1 MEGSKRLYQ
10 SNIESKTI
18 FDRALKYIY
27 NKYDLRFNIISL
39 EYQIKVVNS
48 GEEWTDL
55 NINSLFIELIQS
67 GIDISMNKLE
77 ILIKSHLID
86 WYNPIKEYFSFL
98 HPWDGKDHIA
108 NLCSYV
114 KTNDDKAFAYHFEK
128 WFTRTVLCALENG
141 YVNKQCMVL
150 ASSLQNS
157 GKTTFLRGLIPP
169 TLRNYYT
176 ENISVDK
183 DGIIAICK
191 NLICN
196 ADELAILSKTDV
208 NMLKAYI
215 SKSNVNVRLP
225 YGRRAEFMERICS
238 FVGSTNR
245 TDFLTDESGS
255 VRWLVFEVQNINFKY
270 SIEIDIDKV
279 WAQAYYNAYKRKDFD
294 PELTT
299 DDIKENE
306 KRNEKFTQISIEQE
320 ILLKHFEKSEHIGD
334 FLTATDIMLAM
345 NEALGLRL
353 NNIRIGKALTYLKYQ
368 RIKHPRLQIYGYL
381 IKRKVE

>member
-1 MEGSKRLYQ
+1 MEKQSALYY
-10 SNIESKTI
+10 SGKESRTI
-18 FDRALKYIY
+18 FDRVLAYINDKYNI
-27 NKYDLRFNIISL
+27 RFNIISL
-39 EYQIKVVNS
+39 EYQIKLADPK
-48 GEEWTDL
+48 EEWTDL
-55 NINSLFIELIQS
+55 NINSLLIELIQS

-86 WYNPIKEYFSFL
+86 WYNPIKEYFFSL
-98 HPWDGKDHIA
+98 PPWDGKDHIA
-108 NLCSYV
+108 HLCGYV
-114 KTNDDKAFAYHFEK
+114 KTNDNQSFFYHFEK
-128 WFTRTVLCALENG
+128 WITRAVFCALEEG
-141 YVNKQCMVL
+141 YVNKQCLVL

-157 GKTTFLRGLIPP
+157 GKTTFLRFLSPP
-169 TLRNYYT
+169 NLRNYYT

-225 YGRRAEFMERICS
+225 YGRKAEFLERICS

-255 VRWLVFEVQNINFKY
+255 VRWLIFEVQNIDFKY
-270 SIEIDIDKV
+270 SKEVDIDKV
-279 WAQAYYNAYKRKDFD
+279 WAQAYFNAYKKENFN
-294 PELTT
+294 PELTSE
-299 DDIKENE
+299 DLLENE

-320 ILLKHFEKSEHIGD
+320 VLLKHFEKSEHISD

-345 NEALGLRL
+345 NEALSLRL
-353 NNIRIGKALTYLKYQ
+353 NNVKLGKALTYLKYQ

-381 IKRKVE
+381 IKRKV

>member
-1 MEGSKRLYQ
+1 MKENLGLYQ
-10 SNIESKTI
+10 SDTESKTI

-67 GIDISMNKLE
+67 GVDISMNKLE

-86 WYNPIKEYFSFL
+86 GYNPIKEYFSFL

-114 KTNDDKAFAYHFEK
+114 KTNDDKAFVYHFEK

-141 YVNKQCMVL
+141 YVNKQCIVL

-157 GKTTFLRGLIPP
+157 GKTTFLRFLIPP

-270 SIEIDIDKV
+270 SIEINIDKV
-279 WAQAYYNAYKRKDFD
+279 WAQAYYNAYKRKNFD

-320 ILLKHFEKSEHIGD
+320 ILLKHFEKSEHISD
-334 FLTATDIMLAM
+334 FLTATDIMLSM